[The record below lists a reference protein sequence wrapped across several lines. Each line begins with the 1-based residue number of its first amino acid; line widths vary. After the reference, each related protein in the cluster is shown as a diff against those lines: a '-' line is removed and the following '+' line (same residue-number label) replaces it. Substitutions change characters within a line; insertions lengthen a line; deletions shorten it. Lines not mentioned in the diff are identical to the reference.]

1 MQFDALLYRSIRIP
15 SATEIEDAEIG
26 LLDDYKSGNVS
37 KGINGIANGTQN
49 GVVATTTVTSPA
61 SSLRRGHASK

>member
-1 MQFDALLYRSIRIP
+1 
-15 SATEIEDAEIG
+15 

-37 KGINGIANGTQN
+37 KGINGIANGAQN
-49 GVVATTTVTSPA
+49 GLVSATTITSPA